1 MCNVALCELY
11 LGVMIGLSWGRA
23 RRRDIS
29 PDPLN
34 QPPLCQRVT
43 CFHATPPNLFYYQ
56 RPIFAQFQLYYW
68 KAVSILKN
76 SFIVAWLVIVDGKR
90 GIVHVHLHHDVH
102 HVHRAM
108 TCDCWWQTWH
118 RNCCN
123 WWSGRGAICFGR
135 KRRCIGKLLDAGWSP
150 VVRGSSLLSSVRSSS
165 VYHGPIEIRSTH
177 FFKFFKF

>member
-29 PDPLN
+29 PRPSKSTTTLPESHLLPCN
-34 QPPLCQRVT
+34 TSQPILLSTTHICSIPIALLESSI
-43 CFHATPPNLFYYQ
+43 CFETLFH
-56 RPIFAQFQLYYW
+56 
-68 KAVSILKN
+68 
-76 SFIVAWLVIVDGKR
+76 R
-90 GIVHVHLHHDVH
+90 G
-102 HVHRAM
+102 M

-135 KRRCIGKLLDAGWSP
+135 KRRCIGKLLDAGSSP
-150 VVRGSSLLSSVRSSS
+150 VVRGSSLVSSVRSST
-165 VYHGPIEIRSTH
+165 VYHGLIEIRAAATH
-177 FFKFFKF
+177 FFKFFKFFRF